1 MIELLEKSILT
12 AIGAITLTQKKTEE
26 LLKEMREKLNISEEE
41 GKAFLQKIQ
50 EAAGKNR
57 DKLQEQAREEVKRA
71 CERMGVVTADEF
83 DKLTKRVA
91 QLEKKLKTQPMD

>member
-12 AIGAITLTQKKTEE
+12 AVGAMTLTQKKAEE

-41 GKAFLQKIQ
+41 GKAFLKKIQ
-50 EAAGKNR
+50 EAAVQNQE
-57 DKLQEQAREEVKRA
+57 KLQEQAREEVKKA

-83 DKLTKRVA
+83 DKLKKKVA
-91 QLEKKLKTQPMD
+91 LLEKKLK